1 MPYSYGYYKQ
11 DIRNHF
17 LEKIDYNSKI
27 LDVGPGS
34 GTYCKLLSPE
44 YKMDALEIW
53 EPYVDMFKLKD
64 VYQNVIIGDVRHF
77 DMSGYDYIIL
87 GDILEHLSIEDATM
101 VLESISDKKYLVA
114 VPYLFEQGEEFGN
127 IHETHLQPDL
137 TEEIMISRYG
147 LNKLFSNDKYGY
159 FINYEI

>member
-1 MPYSYGYYKQ
+1 MPYSYGYYKNE
-11 DIRNHF
+11 IREHF
-17 LEKIDYNSKI
+17 LKNIDIDSKI

-53 EPYVDMFKLKD
+53 EPYVEMFKLKD
-64 VYQNVIIGDVRHF
+64 SYQNVIIGDVKNF
-77 DMSGYDYIIL
+77 DMSEYDYIIL
-87 GDILEHLSIEDATM
+87 GDIIEHLSVEDALE
-101 VLESISDKKYLVA
+101 VLKSISDKKYLVA

-137 TEEIMISRYG
+137 TEEVMIQRYG
-147 LNKLFSNDKYGY
+147 LNMIYSNDKYGY